1 MQVTIFKNLH
11 NCIPQETSLE
21 HIFQI
26 IQTSEKLKEM
36 TEDAR
41 RFYTEGDKEAGD
53 MIKKRKLPAF
63 APAAIMYGGKG
74 REILISLTGICF
86 FDIDHLSDVEM
97 KDVSQIIKEDK
108 HTLMLS
114 RSVSGHGL
122 HFLVIYSLKHDEHF
136 QIGLTPNKINNIY
149 CSVFKTLA
157 KRYKGILNV
166 PIDKSG
172 MNAERLCLV
181 SYDADIYL
189 NYSSK
194 PFILKYVHQQS
205 GHYPKL
211 YELISD

>member
-11 NCIPQETSLE
+11 NGIPQETSLE
-21 HIFQI
+21 HVFQI

-36 TEDAR
+36 TEAAR
-41 RFYTEGDKEAGD
+41 RFYAEGNKEAGD
-53 MIKKRKLPAF
+53 RIKKSKLPAF

-74 REILISLTGICF
+74 REDLVTLTGICF
-86 FDIDHLSDVEM
+86 FDIDHLSDEQM
-97 KDVSQIIKEDK
+97 KDVEQVLKDDK

-122 HFLVIYSLKHDEHF
+122 HFFVRYSLKHDEHF
-136 QIGLTPNKINNIY
+136 QIVLTPKRINMIY
-149 CSVFKTLA
+149 GSVFKTLA
-157 KRYKGILNV
+157 KHYKGILNV

-189 NYSSK
+189 NYSPE
-194 PFILKYVHQQS
+194 PFILKFVPQQL
-205 GHYPKL
+205 GHYPRL
-211 YELISD
+211 FELISV